1 MRCFNK
7 IASCFL
13 SFIFISNTLAG
24 AEAQYFSVTSLK
36 TVEITSHRNNGI
48 VYENRVNIS
57 GICSLSDCVSIYVD
71 GEHCREAICEN
82 GLFLIQ

>member
-13 SFIFISNTLAG
+13 SFIFVFNTLAV
-24 AEAQYFSVTSLK
+24 AETEYLISPSIKA
-36 TVEITSHRNNGI
+36 VEITSHQNNSI
-48 VYENRVNIS
+48 VYENRVKIS

-71 GEHCREAICEN
+71 GKRC
-82 GLFLIQ
+82 G